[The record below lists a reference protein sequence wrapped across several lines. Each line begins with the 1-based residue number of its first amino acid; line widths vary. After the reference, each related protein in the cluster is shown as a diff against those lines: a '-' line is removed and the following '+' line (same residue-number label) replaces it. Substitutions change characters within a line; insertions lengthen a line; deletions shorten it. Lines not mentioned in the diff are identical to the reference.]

1 MRTTEILMNE
11 HRVIEQVLA
20 CLDRMADDA
29 AAKGRIDV
37 PSARD
42 AVAFLRTFADSCH
55 HGKEEARLFPALERC
70 GMPKDAGPTAVMR
83 EEHEIGRAHVRA
95 MDEATT
101 SFERGDAAAARR
113 FVAEAR
119 GFVELLREHIAK
131 EEQVLFPMAD
141 HMLSA
146 AVQAELLVG
155 FEHAEK
161 HEMGEG
167 THEKFLALADRLA
180 ARWGVTK
187 DEAQAKAHTCSCS
200 HGR

>member
-20 CLDRMADDA
+20 CLERMAEDA
-29 AAKGRIDV
+29 FEKGAIDV
-37 PSARD
+37 GSARD
-42 AVAFLRTFADSCH
+42 ALSFLRTFADGCH
-55 HGKEEARLFPALERC
+55 HGKEEQRLFPAMERC
-70 GMPKDAGPTAVMR
+70 GLPPQAGPTAVMR
-83 EEHEIGRAHVRA
+83 HEHELGRAHVRKMA
-95 MDEATT
+95 DAVAA
-101 SFERGDAAAARR
+101 FEKGDGRAVDAFA
-113 FVAEAR
+113 FEAR

-141 HMLSA
+141 RMLPA
-146 AVQAELLVG
+146 AVHDELLAG
-155 FEHAEK
+155 FAHAEK

-167 THEKFLALADRLA
+167 THEAFLALADRLA

-200 HGR
+200 HAH